1 MPTLEEKVMKIV
13 DTLGTL
19 RDVRG
24 VAIANTDGFVIA
36 SKFFAG
42 DVSEEK
48 FAGMVSESVSYY
60 KRILDEVG
68 AGHVKSAIVEGEKGK
83 IALIVVGEFI
93 VIILGGPD
101 LNLGLARSTL
111 QEVAKDLE

>member
-1 MPTLEEKVMKIV
+1 MPTLEEKVEQIV

-36 SKFFAG
+36 SKFFAS
-42 DVSEEK
+42 DISDEK

-60 KRILDEVG
+60 KRIMDEVG
-68 AGHVKSAIVEGEKGK
+68 AGRVKSAIVEGENGK
-83 IALIVVGEFI
+83 IALIVVGDFI

-111 QEVAKDLE
+111 QEAAKDLE

>member
-24 VAIANTDGFVIA
+24 VAVANTDGFVIA

-42 DVSEEK
+42 DISEEK
-48 FAGMVSESVSYY
+48 FAGMISESVSYY
-60 KRILDEVG
+60 KKILSEVG
-68 AGHVKSAIVEGEKGK
+68 AGHIKSAIVEGEDGK
-83 IALIVVGEFI
+83 IALVVAGDFI
-93 VIILGGPD
+93 VIILGGPE

-111 QEVAKDLE
+111 REATKDLV